1 MIARTDPIGRTAL
14 RFSATASG
22 LVLVA
27 AVVSASVRLLPWV
40 LDPRVAR
47 ETLAPFAKSLLVI
60 AFEVA
65 LLTGWP
71 LGWALAAARLVDR
84 GEARA
89 LASLGESPGR
99 TAARLL
105 PQGLLFAALLGLASF
120 SLGRTSAA
128 PGQVVDALL
137 HEGRAAC
144 ARAET
149 PTTSSV
155 PFVSATWLCGAG
167 NEPRL
172 VGRSPLGGIVFTAGG
187 ASVSDDLR
195 RIELSDARVSV
206 GPTEAR
212 VRLHV
217 GTLTLRGLAP
227 FTVASPLAPWA
238 RALVLVLSGAGAG
251 TAAVVM
257 LLRGLRDLPL
267 RRQEGRAAARRTG
280 VVVAA
285 VLGAVGPT
293 SALGALRALE
303 LRMPEGASLGPGWA
317 LMLAGVPLVAILM
330 VIATSAIAAAVSRRL
345 DR

>member
-1 MIARTDPIGRTAL
+1 M
-14 RFSATASG
+14 
-22 LVLVA
+22 
-27 AVVSASVRLLPWV
+27 
-40 LDPRVAR
+40 LDPRVGR

-71 LGWALAAARLVDR
+71 VGWALAAARLVDR

-89 LASLGESPGR
+89 LASLGESPAQ
-99 TAARLL
+99 TATRLL

-128 PGQVVDALL
+128 PGEVVDALL

-149 PTTSSV
+149 PTSSSV

-167 NEPRL
+167 SAPRL
-172 VGRSPLGGIVFTAGG
+172 VGRSPLGGIVFTAAG
-187 ASVSDDLR
+187 ASVSSDLR
-195 RIELSDARVSV
+195 RIELEDARITV
-206 GPTEAR
+206 GPAETR

-238 RALVLVLSGAGAG
+238 RAVVLVLSGAGAG
-251 TAAVVM
+251 IAAVLV
-257 LLRGLRDLPL
+257 LLRGLGDLPI
-267 RRQEGRAAARRTG
+267 RRPEGRAREARSTG

-303 LRMPEGASLGPGWA
+303 LRMPEGVALGPRWA
-317 LMLAGVPLVAILM
+317 LLLAGVPVVAVLM
-330 VIATSAIAAAVSRRL
+330 VLVTSAVAAAITRRL
-345 DR
+345 ER